1 MTAYGGRD
9 LYTTDQHQTKDLT
22 LMRVGICLSIA
33 VFAITVLLS
42 IITLFKVQGGYGNE
56 RAAALC
62 AVLSIPFM
70 SVRLAFSAGSLFSGE
85 GSVLDPMAEDDTGV
99 WLHLFMVVVMEY
111 IVVLSTMAVAL
122 GSRRV
127 VLVEK
132 KGEDGSD
139 KEIEVQTWI

>member
-1 MTAYGGRD
+1 
-9 LYTTDQHQTKDLT
+9 
-22 LMRVGICLSIA
+22 MRVGICLSIA

-132 KGEDGSD
+132 KGEDRSD

>member
-1 MTAYGGRD
+1 
-9 LYTTDQHQTKDLT
+9 
-22 LMRVGICLSIA
+22 MRVGICLSIA

>member
-9 LYTTDQHQTKDLT
+9 LYTTDEHQTKDLT
-22 LMRVGICLSIA
+22 LMRAGISIFIA
-33 VFAITVLLS
+33 IFGITVLLS
-42 IITLFKVQGGYGNE
+42 VITLFKVQGGYGNE
-56 RAAALC
+56 RAAAVC

-85 GSVLDPMAEDDTGV
+85 GSVLDPMAEDDTGI

-111 IVVLSTMAVAL
+111 VVVLSATAVAL

-132 KGEDGSD
+132 KDDGFD